1 MVGQPPRRQAGRL
14 LQETR
19 RESRWLVQDGARKA
33 QIVSLIMDD
42 LQDGVGL
49 GVVRFGN
56 LEEAWYTERWGW
68 RVPVGVGWG
77 GWRMQ
82 RAKARVGHRH
92 CCGYD
97 LV

>member
-1 MVGQPPRRQAGRL
+1 M
-14 LQETR
+14 
-19 RESRWLVQDGARKA
+19 
-33 QIVSLIMDD
+33 
-42 LQDGVGL
+42 

-56 LEEAWYTERWGW
+56 LEEAWYMERWGW

-82 RAKARVGHRH
+82 RAKARVGYRH